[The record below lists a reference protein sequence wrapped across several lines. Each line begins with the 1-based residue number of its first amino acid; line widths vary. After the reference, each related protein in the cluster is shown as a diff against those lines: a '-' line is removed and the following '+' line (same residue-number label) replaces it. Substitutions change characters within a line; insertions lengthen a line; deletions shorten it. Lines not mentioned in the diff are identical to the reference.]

1 MGADRVER
9 LPCLFQ
15 RVLLVRQD
23 RQALGVHCAYIAKRA
38 GVAFDRAALLVL
50 RVRPCRKR
58 FELAGLRTEVFEDRF
73 GPFGEL
79 PSDLHDPLAAADA
92 EQFDE
97 GLFGLVVPRLSP
109 PALTAK
115 RADTACLTR

>member
-50 RVRPCRKR
+50 RVRPCRQR
-58 FELAGLRTEVFEDRF
+58 FELAGLRTEVSDVRF

-79 PSDLHDPLAAADA
+79 PSDPYEPVGEA
-92 EQFDE
+92 EW
-97 GLFGLVVPRLSP
+97 GSVVWGKSGSGSV
-109 PALTAK
+109 
-115 RADTACLTR
+115 